1 VTDETAAAPGRI
13 PGKYVVYGLGV
24 FGVVFLGFVI
34 LLAKKL
40 DPVADRFHNPTR
52 AATKKL

>member
-1 VTDETAAAPGRI
+1 MTEEAGPVRRGV
-13 PGKYVVYGLGV
+13 PGKYVVLGLGA
-24 FGVVFLGFVI
+24 FGVLFFGFIV

-52 AATKKL
+52 ATARQ

>member
-1 VTDETAAAPGRI
+1 MTDETTTAPGRV
-13 PGKYVVYGLGV
+13 PGKYVVYVLGA

-40 DPVADRFHNPTR
+40 DPAADRFHNPTR
-52 AATKKL
+52 AATKK